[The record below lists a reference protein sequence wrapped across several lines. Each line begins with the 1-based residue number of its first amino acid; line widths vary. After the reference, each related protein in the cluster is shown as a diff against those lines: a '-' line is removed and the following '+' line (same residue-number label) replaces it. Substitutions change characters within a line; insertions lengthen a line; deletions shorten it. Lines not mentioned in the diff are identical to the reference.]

1 MISGLVWDFGGP
13 VLLTPF
19 ELVSIGERN
28 LGLPAGTFTWRGP
41 FEPEAD
47 PQWQAFQRGDI
58 NEREYWALQAQKFAE
73 VTGRSPE
80 MASMMAPF
88 YAGDEEEIIR
98 PGARTLIR
106 DAKAAGIRVGMHTN
120 DLTSFHDQEW
130 IDRMSILKEFD
141 VVVEGRTD
149 GLYKP
154 DPEAYLL
161 MVKRMGM
168 EPSDIVFIDD
178 QPVNTEG
185 ARSIGMVCVHL
196 DPTNPEAGFLEARRL
211 LGLEPR

>member
-1 MISGLVWDFGGP
+1 MISQWDFGGP

-19 ELVSIGERN
+19 ELVSVESAFR
-28 LGLPAGTFTWRGP
+28 LAGTFTWRGP

-58 NEREYWALQAQKFAE
+58 NEREYWATQAQKFAE

-120 DLTSFHDQEW
+120 DLTSFHDREW
-130 IDRMSILKEFD
+130 IDRMSILKDFD
-141 VVVEGRTD
+141 VVVEGRRTVCISRTLRPTCD
-149 GLYKP
+149 G
-154 DPEAYLL
+154 EAWAWSLQGSSSSTTS
-161 MVKRMGM
+161 R
-168 EPSDIVFIDD
+168 
-178 QPVNTEG
+178 
-185 ARSIGMVCVHL
+185 
-196 DPTNPEAGFLEARRL
+196 
-211 LGLEPR
+211 